1 MYKLKKM
8 LKSILPNFIKSILLS
23 MYDKANRLVL
33 QRYHSRIFNRSY
45 MKDLKAA
52 DQQQLE
58 SKLSFHAH
66 ALEKGLSHE
75 DLRLGFGRTALE
87 KLAETLDMYTRKG
100 FNKSSISYRNTIS
113 VLNEYKRVHLE
124 SGYSID
130 YFNQMFDAIIDEI
143 DADKSGLG
151 GVLCITKKPADK
163 QNFKELFES
172 RWSVREYSDRPV
184 DVSRVK
190 DAVKLSMKSPS
201 VCNRQSA
208 RVRIITDTEI
218 IKRVLKVQGGFT
230 GYDTPPVL
238 LVVTS
243 DMRTFLAS
251 TERNQPYIDG
261 GIFSMSLL
269 MSLEFYGL
277 AACPLN
283 AMFNKKRDIL
293 VKAIAG
299 IQDYEA
305 LIMFISVGNFK
316 TTSKVPKSF
325 RITAEEVI
333 KQ

>member
-1 MYKLKKM
+1 MHKLKKV
-8 LKSILPNFIKSILLS
+8 LKNILPSAARSILLS
-23 MYDKANRLVL
+23 VYDKTNRLVL
-33 QRYHSRIFNRSY
+33 QRYHSKIFNRSY
-45 MKDLKAA
+45 MKDLKTAN
-52 DQQQLE
+52 QQQLE

-75 DLRLGFGRTALE
+75 NLRLGFGKTALK
-87 KLAETLDMYTRKG
+87 KLAETLNAYVRKG
-100 FNKSSISYRNTIS
+100 FDTSSISYRNAIS
-113 VLNEYKRVHLE
+113 VLSEYRKLHLE
-124 SGYSID
+124 SGYKIG
-130 YFNQMFDAIIDEI
+130 YFNQLFDTFMNEI

-151 GVLCITKKPADK
+151 GVLYITKKPTDK

-172 RWSVREYSDRPV
+172 RWSVREYSDRLV
-184 DVSRVK
+184 DISKVK
-190 DAVKLSMKSPS
+190 DAIRLSMKSPS

-208 RVRIITDTEI
+208 RVHIITDAET

-283 AMFNKKRDIL
+283 AMFSKKRDVL
-293 VKAIAG
+293 VKTIAG
-299 IQDYEA
+299 IQNHEA

-333 KQ
+333 K

>member
-1 MYKLKKM
+1 MHKLKKV
-8 LKSILPNFIKSILLS
+8 LKNILPSAAKSILLG
-23 MYDKANRLVL
+23 MYDKTNRLIL
-33 QRYHSRIFNRSY
+33 QRYHSKIFNRSY
-45 MKDLKAA
+45 MKDLKTAN
-52 DQQQLE
+52 QQQLE

-75 DLRLGFGRTALE
+75 NLRLGFGKTALK
-87 KLAETLDMYTRKG
+87 KLAETLNVYVRKG
-100 FNKSSISYRNTIS
+100 FNKSSISYRNAIS
-113 VLNEYKRVHLE
+113 VLSEYRRLHLE
-124 SGYSID
+124 SGYKID
-130 YFNQMFDAIIDEI
+130 YFNQLFDTFMDEI

-151 GVLCITKKPADK
+151 GVLYITKKPTNK

-184 DVSRVK
+184 DVSKVK
-190 DAVKLSMKSPS
+190 DAIRLSMKSPS

-208 RVRIITDTEI
+208 RVHIITNAET

-230 GYDTPPVL
+230 GYDAPPIL

-283 AMFNKKRDIL
+283 AMFNKKRDVL
-293 VKAIAG
+293 VKTITG
-299 IQDYEA
+299 IQNYEA
-305 LIMFISVGNFK
+305 LIMFISVGSFK
-316 TTSKVPKSF
+316 TTSKVPRSF

-333 KQ
+333 K

>member
-66 ALEKGLSHE
+66 ALEKGLSHK

-87 KLAETLDMYTRKG
+87 KLAETLDIYTRKG

-251 TERNQPYIDG
+251 TERNQPYIDR

-325 RITAEEVI
+325 RIAAEEVI